1 MKTMLPS
8 STMNSQLVKRRQF
21 LQFGAAGFLAFAAN
35 GAVRASGTGNG
46 NMVSLGSIGALQ
58 APDENGMMLPPGFRS
73 RIVARSGERPAAG
86 SDYVWHDAP
95 DGGAIFAAADGG
107 WVYVSNA
114 ELREGQG
121 GVGALRFDWSGE
133 IVDAYPI
140 LQGTSLNC
148 AGGRTPWQTWLSC
161 EEFDLGQVYECDPF
175 GKRAPEARPALGRFK
190 HEAVAVDPVNQVL
203 YLTEDWPDGAFY
215 RFRPANSLPDLSS
228 GVLEAAVLKSHS
240 GRMYLEWVAVAD
252 PQANS
257 EPTRYQVP
265 GIMPFKGG
273 EGVAYQNGSVYFSTK
288 HDNKVWSYDVS
299 THELS
304 VIYDV
309 QASTNP
315 ILSGVDNLAIT
326 PSGDLLVAEDG
337 GDMQIVVLTPDDRV
351 IPLLQILGHERSEIT
366 GPAFDPF
373 HRRLYFSSQRGSE
386 GVNSDGITYEVSR
399 TPV

>member
-1 MKTMLPS
+1 
-8 STMNSQLVKRRQF
+8 MNIQLVKRRQF
-21 LQFGAAGFLAFAAN
+21 LQMGAAGFMVFAAN
-35 GAVRASGTGNG
+35 GAVRAVGAGNG
-46 NMVSLGSIGALQ
+46 NMASLGSIGALQ
-58 APDENGMMLPPGFRS
+58 APDEHGMTLPPGFRS

-107 WVYVSNA
+107 WIYVSNA

-121 GVGALRFDWSGE
+121 GVGALRFDSSGE
-133 IVDAYPI
+133 LVDAYPI

-148 AGGRTPWQTWLSC
+148 AGGKTPWQTWLSC

-215 RFRPANSLPDLSS
+215 RFRPANPLPDLSS
-228 GVLEAAVLKSHS
+228 GVLEAAVLRNHN
-240 GRMYLEWVAVAD
+240 GRTYLEWAAVAD
-252 PQANS
+252 PQAS
-257 EPTRYQVP
+257 TEPTRYQVP
-265 GIMPFKGG
+265 GVMPFKGG
-273 EGVAYQNGSVYFSTK
+273 EGVVYQDGTIYFSTK

-304 VIYDV
+304 VIYDI

-326 PSGDLLVAEDG
+326 PSGDVLVAEDG

-386 GVNSDGITYEVSR
+386 GVNSNGITYEVSL